1 MPTEEKEVRI
11 HETLRQ
17 VGIDHLQH
25 SVIGTEL
32 ARGLSGGERRRLHIA
47 TELLMNPSILFLDE
61 PTSGLDSY
69 TAFQLI
75 RSGLRSLVG
84 H

>member
-1 MPTEEKEVRI
+1 MDEKEERI
-11 HETLRQ
+11 HDTLRQ
-17 VGIDHLQH
+17 LGIDHLGH

-75 RSGLRSLVG
+75 RSAMHSLPGL
-84 H
+84 